1 MLHVLLFEL
10 AFILFCI
17 IISYFDFLMLIFNS
31 HLYSVDRKES
41 SNCSV
46 IVHQFFLK
54 LYSNNIFFKT
64 FACFTVCLFV
74 SLLQSDHSPTV
85 GAFACIKTRSVQQTS
100 CRHVSFTET
109 LIPSP
114 PLWGKGLAG
123 DPVLTSWP
131 EQPSC
136 HPDFEVV
143 TLRTETDRQSETFI
157 QNWGYAQGKINFL
170 FFFFQI
176 SVHYCSGFKIYQSY
190 LSKYWKLFCHSFLF
204 N

>member
-1 MLHVLLFEL
+1 MSGIKLFSH
-10 AFILFCI
+10 CP
-17 IISYFDFLMLIFNS
+17 SIFP
-31 HLYSVDRKES
+31 HGM
-41 SNCSV
+41 
-46 IVHQFFLK
+46 
-54 LYSNNIFFKT
+54 YSNNISFKT
-64 FACFTVCLFV
+64 FTICLFV
-74 SLLQSDHSPTV
+74 SLLHSDPSPTL
-85 GAFACIKTRSVQQTS
+85 ATFTCIKTRTVQQTS
-100 CRHVSFTET
+100 CRPVSSTET
-109 LIPSP
+109 PRHYP
-114 PLWGKGLAG
+114 PLWGKGSAG
-123 DPVLTSWP
+123 DPGLTSWP

-136 HPDFEVV
+136 HPDSELV